1 MKAGLLFG
9 TNNPHKLQEIRE
21 ILDDTYTIYSLKDL
35 DIDQDVEETE
45 PTLEGNAILKAQAFF
60 QIAQVPCF
68 ADDTGLEVDAL
79 NGAPGVITARYAG
92 PARRAEDNMQKLL
105 MELEGVSQ
113 RQAQFRT
120 VIAFYDGENTHSF
133 EGIVR
138 GSIALSA
145 KGDKGFGYDPV
156 FIPEGYEMS
165 FAEMDSDR
173 KHSMSHRGRALEK
186 LVNFLKTYG
195 R

>member
-1 MKAGLLFG
+1 MKTGLLFG
-9 TNNPHKLQEIRE
+9 TNNPHKLEEIRE
-21 ILDDTYTIYSLKDL
+21 ILDDTHTIYSLKAL
-35 DIDQDVEETE
+35 GIDQDVEETE
-45 PTLEGNAILKAQAFF
+45 PTLEGNAILKAKAFYQLG
-60 QIAQVPCF
+60 QIPCF

-79 NGAPGVITARYAG
+79 DGAPGVITARYAG

-105 MELEGVSQ
+105 KELQGVSQ

-120 VIAFYDGENTHSF
+120 VIAFYDGKNLHSF
-133 EGIVR
+133 EGIIR
-138 GSIALSA
+138 GSIALAA

-165 FAEMDSDR
+165 FAEMDSDM
-173 KHSMSHRGRALEK
+173 KHSMSHRARALGK
-186 LVNFLKTYG
+186 LVSFLKTYG